1 MTTAKKFLTETSSD
15 DLAAWLRDKGEPAF
29 RAKQIREWI
38 FRKLVFSPDGMKN
51 LPAKL
56 RQALAEDFCFPSC
69 SVAERAAS
77 DRDGVVKLRLALHDG
92 ESVELVVIPAQDRVT
107 LCLSSQVGCP
117 VGCRF
122 CASGANGLVRNLHAG
137 EMLEEFLAGCAE
149 AGRKCDNI
157 VFMGIGEGLLNFDE
171 LAKVLDT
178 LTSPEGFSMS
188 PRRITVSTSGYVPG
202 IGKLA
207 QLGKEFTLAVSLHAP
222 DDATREKI
230 IPDKLRYPIDEILE
244 AADAYRD
251 RSGRLYTLEYTLL
264 AGINDSPEQAEALG
278 RLALRHRAKVNLIP
292 YNETGTAFRRPRR
305 DVIEEFEK
313 TVAATG
319 AAVTRRVE
327 RGAKSTAACGQLRA
341 RAERKKEF

>member
-1 MTTAKKFLTETSSD
+1 MAKKFLTDTAVDE
-15 DLAAWLRDKGEPAF
+15 LAAWLREKGEPVF
-29 RAKQIREWI
+29 RARQITGWI
-38 FRKLVFSPDGMKN
+38 FDKLTLEPEKMKN

-56 RQALAEDFCFPSC
+56 RRALAEDFYAPSC
-69 SVAERAAS
+69 GVAERIES
-77 DRDGVVKLRLALHDG
+77 GRDGVVKLRIALHDG
-92 ESVELVVIPAQDRVT
+92 ESVELVVIPAQERVT
-107 LCLSSQVGCP
+107 LCLSTQVGCP

-122 CASGANGLVRNLHAG
+122 CASGANGLVRNLRAG
-137 EMLEEFLAGCAE
+137 EMLEEFLVGCAE

-171 LAKVLDT
+171 LVKVLDT
-178 LTSPEGFSMS
+178 LTSPEGFAMS

-202 IGKLA
+202 IRKLA
-207 QLGKEFTLAVSLHAP
+207 ALEKEFTLAVSLHAP
-222 DDATREKI
+222 DDAAREKI
-230 IPDKLRYPIDEILE
+230 IPDKLRYPISEILE

-278 RLALRHRAKVNLIP
+278 RLALRHRAKINLIP
-292 YNETGTAFRRPRR
+292 YNETDSTFRRPRR
-305 DVIEEFEK
+305 EVIEDFER

-319 AAVTRRVE
+319 AAVTRRME